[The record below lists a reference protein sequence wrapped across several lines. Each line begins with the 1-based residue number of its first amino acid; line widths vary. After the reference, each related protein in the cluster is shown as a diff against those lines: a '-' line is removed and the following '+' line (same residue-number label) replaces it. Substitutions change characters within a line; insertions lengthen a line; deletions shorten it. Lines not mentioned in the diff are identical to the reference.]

1 MPPMTELER
10 QRVARQLIRAERTLD
25 KISSALKGNN
35 PYVVQGLIQN
45 IMDQY
50 KYYDW
55 DSETEVKGEDDGV

>member
-1 MPPMTELER
+1 MTKLES
-10 QRVARQLIRAERTLD
+10 QKIARQLIRAERALD
-25 KISSALKGNN
+25 DISSALKGNN

-55 DSETEVKGEDDGV
+55 DAETEEKSENDRV